1 MKWLYMFVFLC
12 VCVRLCFMFIWR
24 TLTFLSYHCI
34 DDMSDSFF
42 CGDDKR
48 CRLCGIVLHSIHH
61 EFNENVWWELLFHF
75 KKCNFSHFSYQNWSL
90 HKAWTNFRDC
100 DVTFENNSEF
110 NKRSQKKWKWCRI
123 VPYWRSSTRMPSKKV
138 LSPAFVALYTEEF
151 GSPLKK
157 NTQWWIWN
165 CCMFVVNCRVLRTDN
180 WQWKRYQQCVHS
192 FLHFICQ
199 NTTTIQLIIHYKNK
213 KRFVWKKWRKCW
225 EHIHHVRKNCLD
237 CENGSNQICIH

>member
-110 NKRSQKKWKWCRI
+110 NKRSQKNESDVELYRI
-123 VPYWRSSTRMPSKKV
+123 DEVQHEC
-138 LSPAFVALYTEEF
+138 LL
-151 GSPLKK
+151 
-157 NTQWWIWN
+157 
-165 CCMFVVNCRVLRTDN
+165 
-180 WQWKRYQQCVHS
+180 
-192 FLHFICQ
+192 
-199 NTTTIQLIIHYKNK
+199 
-213 KRFVWKKWRKCW
+213 RKCW
-225 EHIHHVRKNCLD
+225 VLLLLHCTLKNL
-237 CENGSNQICIH
+237 EVH